1 MDATIL
7 KYWTLLLLLVS
18 VLFSSCGTKK
28 SINNRPDISSYSI
41 NNSARIEINDSLF
54 FKGSN
59 SLRKNKYGQW
69 ELVVSGNPLEI
80 GNDMGA
86 LSSELIKDQE
96 KYFFDKVN
104 LMVPSKFK
112 RYLLRNFLSWYSRK
126 MYLNV
131 TEEYLSLIH
140 I

>member
-86 LSSELIKDQE
+86 LVGPDPPIPRKI
-96 KYFFDKVN
+96 FF
-104 LMVPSKFK
+104 
-112 RYLLRNFLSWYSRK
+112 
-126 MYLNV
+126 
-131 TEEYLSLIH
+131 
-140 I
+140 